1 MIRPATPADSAAML
15 ACWNASSRFD
25 ALRPELFHENV
36 WADPDLA
43 GGAPFVDIRDDGLAG
58 FGVAV
63 VRGRRGIIKM
73 YAVARPWWR
82 QGIGTA
88 LVDALEG
95 AMREAGATVV
105 RLGESPPNY
114 LTPGLDV
121 RYEAAGAFFRR
132 RGYVKIGMNMNMEVT
147 LPDHPM
153 SSLEAGMMT
162 SASGASFHVWRASTD
177 DRDRVIQLI
186 ERYWPAWRGEV
197 GMALENRPL
206 SVHVAQSAARPGPD
220 ADLAAFAAFD
230 SNNRGTGWFGPMG
243 TAPEWEGHGL
253 GRTLLLRCLEDIR
266 QQGHPKATIPW
277 VGPVGF
283 YHEAVG
289 AQVSRVFMR
298 MEKAL

>member
-25 ALRPELFHENV
+25 ALSPELFHENV

-63 VRGRRGIIKM
+63 VRGERGVIKM

-88 LVDALEG
+88 LVDALED
-95 AMREAGATVV
+95 AMRAAGATSV
-105 RLGESPPNY
+105 RLGECAPNY

-132 RGYVKIGMNMNMEVT
+132 RGYRKIGMTMNLEVG

-153 SSLEAGMMT
+153 SSLEAGTMT
-162 SASGASFHVWRASTD
+162 SARGASFHVWRASSD
-177 DRDRVIQLI
+177 DRDRVLHLI
-186 ERYWPAWRGEV
+186 DRHWPAWRGEIER
-197 GMALENRPL
+197 ALANHPL
-206 SVHVAQSAARPGPD
+206 SLHVAQPD
-220 ADLAAFAAFD
+220 SVAELVAFAAYD
-230 SNNRGTGWFGPMG
+230 ANNHGTGWFGPMG

-253 GRTLLLRCLEDIR
+253 GRALLLRCLEDIR
-266 QQGHPKATIPW
+266 QQGHPKAIIPW

-283 YHEAVG
+283 YHDAAG